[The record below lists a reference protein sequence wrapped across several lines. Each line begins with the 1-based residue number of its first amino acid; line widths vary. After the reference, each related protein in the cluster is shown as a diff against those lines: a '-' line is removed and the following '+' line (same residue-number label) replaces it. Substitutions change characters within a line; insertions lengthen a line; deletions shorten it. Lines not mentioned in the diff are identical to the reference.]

1 MWWVAEIHSFV
12 ISSAF
17 RISLNTWGKSLV
29 LALVCLSANICIN
42 HSLGECGEL
51 FCCKLGTAFASCWFG
66 LSFLLKLREKEQKA
80 FDTTFW
86 PCFYNSPLS
95 IFGYTHHL
103 TQSTIF
109 FLSSS
114 NFLLPILFW
123 FQSALSSELAVSSR
137 CVILVSCTE
146 VAWSQSHFFNDLT
159 LSRQQLHALIS
170 FTDLQRELS
179 SNFITAY
186 LSYFCFLAV
195 Q

>member
-1 MWWVAEIHSFV
+1 MGQKSGTCSCLPVSKYLHKSFPGRMWGTLLLQVRYSFCFMLVWVVIPIEVKGKRTKGFWHYLLALFLQQPSLYFWVHS
-12 ISSAF
+12 
-17 RISLNTWGKSLV
+17 SLNSKH
-29 LALVCLSANICIN
+29 N
-42 HSLGECGEL
+42 
-51 FCCKLGTAFASCWFG
+51 
-66 LSFLLKLREKEQKA
+66 
-80 FDTTFW
+80 
-86 PCFYNSPLS
+86 
-95 IFGYTHHL
+95 
-103 TQSTIF
+103 F